1 VTTTAGYVLS
11 EPESASRPERDGRVS
26 SQVTIGPEQGSTRL
40 EQRLVSYP
48 PGSFERELDGIH
60 AVMFVT
66 SGTGRLDLGGE
77 EHSLEPETAAFVAAG
92 EKFTVSNERAEPLE
106 LVEVA
111 VTAERPPAANRRVV
125 VRHADQP
132 VLSAGIGRE
141 FRYLLNQDAGITEVT
156 QFVGVIPPGRAG
168 NHSHTYDEVV
178 YVLEGEGVVHMDG
191 AESARIKRGSCIH
204 LPPLLEHCL
213 ENVGNAPMRVLGVF
227 SPAGDPAS
235 RATEQTNDV
244 E

>member
-1 VTTTAGYVLS
+1 VTTAPGYVLS
-11 EPESASRPERDGRVS
+11 NPRSASRPEQDGRVS
-26 SQVTIGPEQGSTRL
+26 TQITIGPEQGSSRL
-40 EQRLVSYP
+40 EQRLVTYP
-48 PGSFERELDGIH
+48 PGSFERELDAVH

-66 SGTGRLDLGGE
+66 AGKGGLQLGDE
-77 EHSLEPETAAFVAAG
+77 RHELEPETAAFVAAG
-92 EKFTVSNERAEPLE
+92 ERFGVSNDGPEPLE
-106 LVEVA
+106 TVEVA
-111 VTAERPPAANRRVV
+111 VAAERPPAGNRRVV

-156 QFVGVIPPGRAG
+156 QFVGVIPPGRVG
-168 NHSHTYDEVV
+168 NHSHSYDEVV

-191 AESARIKRGSCIH
+191 AESTPIGRGSCIH

-213 ENVGNAPMRVLGVF
+213 ENVGNTPMRVLGVF
-227 SPAGDPAS
+227 YPSGDPAS
-235 RATEQTNDV
+235 RATEQTNQV